1 MWLGARCSRARQA
14 VAYSA
19 VYFASTSRMSP
30 GRFGYSAKT
39 SSSFVTTMS
48 NAVSSPGVS
57 VPLHS
62 HDDYEGFFIVSGS
75 QQVLVPGEQGLT
87 WVEAHA
93 GDYVQIPG
101 GAPHA
106 HRNVTAEPAVDLIVT
121 TARLGRFFRDVGR
134 PVTEAGPSPSPERV
148 ARFVEVAAAYGYWLG
163 SPEENAAVGID
174 VPAFAG

>member
-1 MWLGARCSRARQA
+1 MTSPQDTPGIFARLAERTGSEILEVFGPTVEFLAGDDAEVCVMRA
-14 VAYSA
+14 V
-19 VYFASTSRMSP
+19 VP
-30 GRFGYSAKT
+30 
-39 SSSFVTTMS
+39 
-48 NAVSSPGVS
+48 PGVS